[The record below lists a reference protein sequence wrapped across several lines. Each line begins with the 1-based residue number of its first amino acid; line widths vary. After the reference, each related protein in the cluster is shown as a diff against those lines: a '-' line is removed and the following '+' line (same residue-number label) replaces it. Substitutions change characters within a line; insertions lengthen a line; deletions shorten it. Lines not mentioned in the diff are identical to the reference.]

1 MAISTTGPALAADRA
16 LLSDRWLALAAWA
29 FVAGLSIVQTVL
41 HPQAFFLSTDDAM
54 RLTEVRDLL
63 AGQGW
68 FDLTQQ
74 RMNVPF
80 GVAMHW
86 SHVVDAGIAALIL
99 LFRMFAN
106 TQTAETGALWAW
118 PLLTL
123 LPAFFALRT
132 IGARLAGREGAAI
145 VLLLGVSCLALLGIF
160 QPGRID
166 HHNLQLALGISMV
179 ACLIEYKEPKGMA
192 LAGGLAAFSLAIGL
206 ETLPY
211 VLLAGAVVGV
221 IWVIQGSPL
230 KPAMRV
236 FGGVFAGAAAILFFA
251 ATATAERVTASCDTY
266 SLFYAPLAMTGG
278 IGLVAMGTITM
289 TSLRDRAF
297 AFAGLAIVLVALAA
311 SINPQCLAGPLSTI
325 DAQLDAIWLSRIE
338 EVQPAWRFAF
348 LEPGYFVSGYLYALA
363 CFLATLAA
371 AGIASRELRA
381 PWIVLALFNAMALAI
396 ATAEVRG
403 MNFAIL
409 FGLPGMAG
417 FVAMAAARIQSSKLS
432 SLGRAGVVI
441 IALFLASNVAFEF
454 ASRAFASSA
463 KDEQSVAHSGFT
475 CFQAAT
481 LQVLDTLPPGR
492 IAAFIDQGPGI
503 LAYTKHAV
511 VAGPYHRGANG
522 IIDTYTIFAGREA
535 QARQIL
541 EQRGIDYV
549 VVCPSSP
556 DYTYY
561 GQRNGLIARLQ
572 RHDVPHWLTP
582 MTASTPELQIF
593 RVVGDKL

>member
-1 MAISTTGPALAADRA
+1 MAISATEPALTANRTF
-16 LLSDRWLALAAWA
+16 LSDRWLALAAWI
-29 FVAGLSIVQTVL
+29 FVAGLSIIQTVL

-86 SHVVDAGIAALIL
+86 SHLVDAGIAALIL
-99 LFRMFAN
+99 FFRMFAN
-106 TQTAETGALWAW
+106 TQTAETAALWTW

-123 LPAFFALRT
+123 LPAFVALRT
-132 IGARLAGREGAAI
+132 IGARLTGREGAII
-145 VLLLGVSCLALLGIF
+145 VLLLGASCLALLGIF

-166 HHNLQLALGISMV
+166 HHNLQLTLGISMV
-179 ACLIEYKEPKGMA
+179 ACLIELNEPKCMA
-192 LAGGLAAFSLAIGL
+192 AAGGLAALSLAIGL

-221 IWVIQGSPL
+221 IWVIQGSPSKL
-230 KPAMRV
+230 ATRA
-236 FGGVFAGAAAILFFA
+236 FGGAFAGAATLLFFA

-266 SLFYAPLAMTGG
+266 SLFYAPLAMAGG
-278 IGLVAMGTITM
+278 IGLVALSAIGM

-297 AFAGLAIVLVALAA
+297 AFAGLAIVLLALSA
-311 SINPQCLAGPLSTI
+311 SFNPQCLAGPLSAI
-325 DAQLDAIWLSRIE
+325 DAQLDTIWLSRIE

-348 LEPGYFVSGYLYALA
+348 LEPGYFVSGYLYAAA

-371 AGIASRELRA
+371 LRIAPRELRA
-381 PWIVLALFNAMALAI
+381 PLIVLALFSAMALAI
-396 ATAEVRG
+396 ATSEVRG

-409 FGLPGMAG
+409 FGLPGMAV
-417 FVAMAAARIQSSKLS
+417 FVAMTAIRIQSSKLS
-432 SLGRAGVVI
+432 SIGRAGAVT

-463 KDEQSVAHSGFT
+463 KDEQSVAHSGFS
-475 CFQAAT
+475 CFQAGT
-481 LQVLDTLPPGR
+481 LQALDALPPGR

-541 EQRGIDYV
+541 QQRGIDYV

-561 GQRNGLIARLQ
+561 GQQNGLIARLQ
-572 RHDVPHWLTP
+572 RHDVPRWLAP
-582 MTASTPELQIF
+582 MTASTPQLQIF
-593 RVVGDKL
+593 RVLGDKL